1 MRQRLMTE
9 GLDGFQ
15 PHEVL
20 ELLLTY
26 AIPQRDVNALA
37 HELIRHFGSFAAVL
51 EATPQAL
58 AQVSGVGERTASML
72 SMIPPLAR
80 YYERSRY
87 GARPKLTNSREM
99 GEYLKSLYFGEHSE
113 VMYLLCLDAGGSLI
127 SVAEIARGTID
138 ETPIY
143 PRAIVENAL
152 RYKAHSVVLAHN
164 HPAGTLNASG
174 SDLSTTQAVVSALD
188 PIGIRVIDHII
199 VAGDQFISLRGLN
212 LLREQHQLFGIGDDP
227 LAENWLE

>member
-1 MRQRLMTE
+1 MTE

-37 HELIRHFGSFAAVL
+37 HSLIRHFGSFAAVL
-51 EATPQAL
+51 EATPQEL
-58 AQVSGVGERTASML
+58 TQVSGVGERTAAML

-87 GARPKLTNSREM
+87 GARPRLSNFREM
-99 GEYLKSLYFGEHSE
+99 GEYLKTLYFGEHSE
-113 VMYLLCLDAGGSLI
+113 VMYLLCLDTGGALI
-127 SVAEIARGTID
+127 KVAEMARGTID

-143 PRAIVENAL
+143 PRIVVESAL
-152 RYKAHSVVLAHN
+152 RFKAHSVVLAHN
-164 HPAGTLNASG
+164 HPAGTLSASG
-174 SDLSTTQAVVSALD
+174 SDIATTQAVVNALD

-199 VAGDQFISLRGLN
+199 VAGDDYISLRRQN
-212 LLREQHQLFGIGDDP
+212 ILREARQTFGLAEDP
-227 LAENWLE
+227 LAANWLK